1 MRKPFG
7 NSETKFDIVELLL
20 GGQGKKDFIQSKK
33 TVTKSLVAS
42 DRIVTIASLRG
53 IAEDSS
59 KMTLNKFKNQAFKEF
74 VAMHQVNYLW
84 QNLCK
89 PVGKINRAC
98 TGRHQDISNYLE
110 CFPGP
115 YLNVPITK
123 GDLNNILN
131 QMVPT

>member
-7 NSETKFDIVELLL
+7 NSETKSDIVELLL
-20 GGQGKKDFIQSKK
+20 GGHGKKDFIQSKE

-74 VAMHQVNYLW
+74 VAMVDSERIEKKRGL
-84 QNLCK
+84 
-89 PVGKINRAC
+89 
-98 TGRHQDISNYLE
+98 ISYS
-110 CFPGP
+110 
-115 YLNVPITK
+115 
-123 GDLNNILN
+123 NI
-131 QMVPT
+131 